1 LQPNSQRLTY
11 AAFQTYAQK
20 LLRFDRELHRQFAED
35 FFAETANDHIDGVLS
50 WDTALVAV
58 EDLVIA
64 NLRG

>member
-1 LQPNSQRLTY
+1 MQPSSQRLAHAT
-11 AAFQTYAQK
+11 FQTYAQK
-20 LLRFDRELHRQFAED
+20 LLRFDRELHRQFSED
-35 FFAETANDHIDGVLS
+35 FLTETANDHVDGVLS